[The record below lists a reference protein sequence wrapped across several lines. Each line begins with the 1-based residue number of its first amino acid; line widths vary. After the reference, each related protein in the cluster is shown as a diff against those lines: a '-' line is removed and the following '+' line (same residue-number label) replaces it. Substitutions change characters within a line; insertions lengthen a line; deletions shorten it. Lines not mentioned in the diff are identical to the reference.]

1 MPFRGRRRLLLGLL
15 VPGAAAGFVLVSA
28 DAVTVST
35 VLPLTARV
43 PEGEGTGAAVDPA
56 AVVVAVAEAAAVVT
70 VAVVL
75 VEVAITIAVT
85 VVIAIVI
92 TVTVPADQGH
102 AVRAL
107 RDQCLVGRR
116 VDGNVLRPVMQPR
129 VSTGLGRRPQSG

>member
-1 MPFRGRRRLLLGLL
+1 ML
-15 VPGAAAGFVLVSA
+15 
-28 DAVTVST
+28 T
-35 VLPLTARV
+35 LTARV
-43 PEGEGTGAAVDPA
+43 PEGEGTE
-56 AVVVAVAEAAAVVT
+56 AVVAAVAEAAAVAT

-75 VEVAITIAVT
+75 AEIAVTIAVT
-85 VVIAIVI
+85 VVIAITIAV

-116 VDGNVLRPVMQPR
+116 VDGDVLRPVMQPR